1 MNIENIKSKSYDFAL
16 RITIAYKHLTE
27 EQRDFIIS
35 KEVLKSGTAIGVL
48 IGEADR
54 AESASEFTH
63 KINNALKSAVETEYW
78 LRLLLD
84 SDYIEDS
91 REFNAIYSDCLELT
105 KLLKTIEE
113 K

>member
-1 MNIENIKSKSYDFAL
+1 MNIESIKSKSYDFAL

-48 IGEADR
+48 ISEADR
-54 AESASEFTH
+54 AESASEFAH
-63 KINNALKSAVETEYW
+63 KINHALKAAIETEYW
-78 LRLLLD
+78 LRLLID
-84 SDYIEDS
+84 SGYIEDKS
-91 REFNAIYSDCLELT
+91 FDAIQNDCTELI
-105 KLLKTIEE
+105 KLLKTIEG